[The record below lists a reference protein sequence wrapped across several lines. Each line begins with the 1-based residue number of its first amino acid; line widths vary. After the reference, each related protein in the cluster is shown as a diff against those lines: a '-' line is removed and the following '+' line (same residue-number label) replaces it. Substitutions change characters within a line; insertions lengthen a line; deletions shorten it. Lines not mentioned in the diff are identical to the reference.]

1 MLAAVGPRHYIEVLD
16 FVHTQLLPR
25 TYVEV
30 GVNRG
35 RSMAL
40 ALPGTAAVGIDPAP
54 RVRARSASAPPR
66 CSGRPATTSSTATIW
81 SGPGGRP
88 VKVGFIDGMHLFEF
102 ALRDFINMERHCT
115 RDSVV
120 LVHDCYAEGR
130 GNRRPGATTE
140 MWTGDIWKLAVCLRQ
155 QRPELE
161 FVVVD
166 ASPSGLG
173 IATGLDPDSTV
184 LAERYEEICSRY
196 VELEFDYL
204 ADGRDQKLGRVAAD
218 WEALRGLLPERPY
231 RRGFR
236 PILKVG
242 RRARRWRKRA
252 MRSAKRLRRSAAA

>member
-54 RVRARSASAPPR
+54 RVQRPVPRSAKVFR
-66 CSGRPATTSSTATIW
+66 ATSDDFFDRHDLDRILG
-81 SGPGGRP
+81 GP
-88 VKVGFIDGMHLFEF
+88 VDVGFIDGMHLFEF
-102 ALRDFINMERHCT
+102 ALRDFINLERHCT
-115 RDSVV
+115 PDSVV
-120 LVHDCYAEGR
+120 LVHDCYPRDEATAGR
-130 GNRRPGATTE
+130 EPTPGC
-140 MWTGDIWKLAVCLRQ
+140 WSGDIWKLAICLRQ
-155 QRPELE
+155 QRPDLE
-161 FVVVD
+161 FVVLD